1 MFLGPPH
8 NHEGHHCQSIEYPN
22 EEAAKVNQW
31 FDVTRNDEQERQ
43 ESLNSKN
50 DDINVQIQ

>member
-22 EEAAKVNQW
+22 DEAAKVN
-31 FDVTRNDEQERQ
+31 E
-43 ESLNSKN
+43 
-50 DDINVQIQ
+50 